1 MSIVGIVVL
10 LYRGPY
16 LVLTG
21 NEGNKNKQL
30 QSFMIEVA
38 DGKTSKNLTG
48 NNAKIV
54 ALNTEY
60 RAAA

>member
-21 NEGNKNKQL
+21 NEGNKNKQRL
-30 QSFMIEVA
+30 MERHQ
-38 DGKTSKNLTG
+38 TNLTG

>member
-1 MSIVGIVVL
+1 MSHSRCCIPTIQ
-10 LYRGPY
+10 GPT
-16 LVLTG
+16 VDLTG

-30 QSFMIEVA
+30 RVTV
-38 DGKTSKNLTG
+38 GKTTNNLNG